1 MKIVVF
7 EAEDWE
13 RVACLALAPAHA
25 VVCRKEPLKVDGAGE
40 FADAEAI
47 SSFVNSDLSA
57 AVLKR
62 LSKLKLIATRSTGY
76 DHIDLDYC
84 RSAGIAVCNV
94 PDYGD
99 STVAEHAFALLL
111 ALSRNIVPAVE
122 RTRRGD
128 FSRSGLRGFDLAGKT
143 LGVVGAGRIGQRVVE
158 IGQGFGMS
166 VLAFDPAPNPS
177 AAQTL
182 GFRYAPLSE
191 LLAAADVV
199 TLHLP
204 GGPGNYNLISDPE
217 FAFMKPQAVLIN
229 TSRGG
234 VVDAEAL
241 VRAIASG
248 RLAGAGL
255 DVVAEEA
262 SMREEAEIFSPGG
275 GLEAERM
282 RSLLADHALLH
293 HPKVIITPHI
303 AYDTRE
309 AMARIIETTLANIQV
324 YALGT
329 PQNLVEVPP
338 Q

>member
-1 MKIVVF
+1 M
-7 EAEDWE
+7 
-13 RVACLALAPAHA
+13 
-25 VVCRKEPLKVDGAGE
+25 
-40 FADAEAI
+40 
-47 SSFVNSDLSA
+47 
-57 AVLKR
+57 
-62 LSKLKLIATRSTGY
+62 
-76 DHIDLDYC
+76 
-84 RSAGIAVCNV
+84 CNV

-99 STVAEHAFALLL
+99 PTVAEHAFALLL

-128 FSRSGLRGFDLAGKT
+128 FSRSGLRGFDLGGKT
-143 LGVVGAGRIGQRVVE
+143 LGVVGAGRIGRRAIM
-158 IGQGFGMS
+158 IGRGFGMQ
-166 VLAFDPAPNPS
+166 VLAFDPAPNPA

-182 GFRYAPLSE
+182 GFRYAPLGE

-204 GGPGNYNLISDPE
+204 GGPGSHNLISDAE
-217 FAFMKPQAVLIN
+217 FALMKPQAVLIN

-241 VRAIASG
+241 VRAITSG

-262 SMREEAEIFSPGG
+262 SIGEETEIFGPGS

-282 RSLLADHALLH
+282 RSLLADHTPPH
-293 HPKVIITPHI
+293 HPNVIITPHI
-303 AYDTRE
+303 AYDTGE
-309 AMARIIETTLANIQV
+309 AMGRIIETTLANIRA
-324 YALGT
+324 YAAGT
-329 PQNLVEVPP
+329 PQNLVGGLP

>member
-13 RVACLALAPAHA
+13 RDACLALEPTHT
-25 VVCRKEPLKVDGAGE
+25 VLCRKEPLNADDAGE
-40 FADAEAI
+40 FADAEVI
-47 SSFVNSDLSA
+47 STFVNSDLSA
-57 AVLKR
+57 TVLKR

-84 RSAGIAVCNV
+84 RRAGIAVCNV

-99 STVAEHAFALLL
+99 PTVAEHAFALLL

-122 RTRRGD
+122 RTRGGD
-128 FSRSGLRGFDLAGKT
+128 FSRSGLRGFDLGGKT
-143 LGVVGAGRIGQRVVE
+143 LGVVGAGRIGRRAIT
-158 IGQGFGMS
+158 IGRGFGMR
-166 VLAFDPAPNPS
+166 VLAFDPAPNPT
-177 AAQTL
+177 AAQAL
-182 GFRYAPLSE
+182 GFRYAPLGE

-204 GGPGNYNLISDPE
+204 GGTGSQNLISDAE
-217 FAFMKPQAVLIN
+217 FALMKPHAVLIN

-241 VRAIASG
+241 VRAITSG

-262 SMREEAEIFSPGG
+262 SMREEAEIFGPGG

-293 HPKVIITPHI
+293 HPNVIITPHI
-303 AYDTRE
+303 AYDTGE
-309 AMARIIETTLANIQV
+309 AMGRIIAATLANIRA
-324 YALGT
+324 YAAGT
-329 PQNLVEVPP
+329 PQNLVGGPAP
-338 Q
+338 

>member
-13 RVACLALAPAHA
+13 RVACRALEPLDT
-25 VVCRKEPLKVDGAGE
+25 VLCREEPLKATDAGE

-47 SSFVNSDLSA
+47 STFVNSDLGA
-57 AVLKR
+57 TVLKC

-99 STVAEHAFALLL
+99 PTVAEHAFALLL

-128 FSRSGLRGFDLAGKT
+128 LSRSGLRGFDLGGKT
-143 LGVVGAGRIGQRVVE
+143 LGVVGAGRSGRRAIAIAR
-158 IGQGFGMS
+158 GFGMQ
-166 VLAFDPAPNPS
+166 VLAFDSAPDPA

-182 GFRYAPLSE
+182 GFRYAPLGE

-199 TLHLP
+199 TLHLS
-204 GGPGNYNLISDPE
+204 GGQESDNLISDAE
-217 FAFMKPQAVLIN
+217 FALMKPQAVLIN

-275 GLEAERM
+275 GLETERM

-293 HPKVIITPHI
+293 HPNVIITPHI

-309 AMARIIETTLANIQV
+309 AMARIIETTLANIQA
-324 YALGT
+324 YAAGR

-338 Q
+338 R

>member
-7 EAEDWE
+7 ETEDWE
-13 RVACLALAPAHA
+13 RVACLALEPIHT
-25 VVCRKEPLKVDGAGE
+25 VLCRRQPLTAGDADE

-47 SSFVNSDLSA
+47 STFVNSDLSA
-57 AVLKR
+57 SALKR

-84 RSAGIAVCNV
+84 GGAGIAVCNV

-99 STVAEHAFALLL
+99 PTVAEHAFALLL
-111 ALSRNIVPAVE
+111 AVSRKIVPAVE

-128 FSRSGLRGFDLAGKT
+128 FSRSGLRGFDLAGKV
-143 LGVVGAGRIGQRVVE
+143 LGVVGAGRIGRRAIT
-158 IGQGFGMS
+158 IGRGFGME
-166 VLAFDPAPNPS
+166 VVAFDPAPNPA

-182 GFRYAPLSE
+182 GFRYAPLGE
-191 LLAAADVV
+191 LLAIADVV

-204 GGPGNYNLISDPE
+204 GGPDSHNLIGDAE
-217 FAFMKPQAVLIN
+217 FALMKRHAVLIN

-234 VVDAEAL
+234 VVDADAL
-241 VRAIASG
+241 VRAIATG

-262 SMREEAEIFSPGG
+262 SMRGEAEISGSGG
-275 GLEAERM
+275 GLEAERLH
-282 RSLLADHALLH
+282 SLLADHALLG
-293 HPKVIITPHI
+293 HPNVIITPHI

-309 AMARIIETTLANIQV
+309 AMGRIVKSTLANIRA
-324 YALGT
+324 YTAGT
-329 PQNLVEVPP
+329 PQNLVGGP
-338 Q
+338 QQ